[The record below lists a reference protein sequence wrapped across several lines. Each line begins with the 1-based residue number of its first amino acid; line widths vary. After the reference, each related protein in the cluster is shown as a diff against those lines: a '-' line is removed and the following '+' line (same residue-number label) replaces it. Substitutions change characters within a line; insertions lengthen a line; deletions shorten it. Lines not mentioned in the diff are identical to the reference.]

1 VISGPTALTV
11 SLGEALTAAVEP
23 AADKQLQGFRRR
35 PTESLNPPALDPD
48 FVERCRLAVAKLVAA
63 EDEGL
68 IAVSSARRG
77 EGRSSVA
84 AATALSLSRSRA
96 DGRVLLLD
104 LDFGHA
110 GHASQADLLS
120 IAPSPGLADF
130 LEGRERLRLVA
141 GGPNR
146 QLWHIPAGTH
156 LGDRL
161 RLFHVLASEAML
173 PVFRLKFQWVVVD
186 LPPVLG
192 HPETTPLLRQADW
205 QLMVGRHRRTTLAD
219 LREVAET
226 VGDEKPTG
234 FLLTGD
240 STRIPRWIRRLL

>member
-1 VISGPTALTV
+1 MIGGPSALTA
-11 SLGEALTAAVEP
+11 SLAEALTAAVEP
-23 AADKQLQGFRRR
+23 AADRQLQGFRRR
-35 PTESLNPPALDPD
+35 PTESLSPPQLDPD

-63 EDEGL
+63 EDEGT
-68 IAVSSARRG
+68 IAVSSCRRG

-84 AATALSLSRSRA
+84 AAAALALSRSRA

-110 GHASQADLLS
+110 AQADLLS
-120 IAPSPGLADF
+120 IAPSPGLAEF

-161 RLFHVLASEAML
+161 RLFHVVASEEML
-173 PVFRLKFQWVVVD
+173 PVFRQRFQWVVVD

-205 QLMVGRHRRTTLAD
+205 QLIVGRHRRTTLAD

>member
-1 VISGPTALTV
+1 MIGGPTALTA
-11 SLGEALTAAVEP
+11 SLAEALAAAVEP
-23 AADKQLQGFRRR
+23 AADQQLQGFRRR
-35 PTESLNPPALDPD
+35 PTESLNAPPLDPD

-63 EDEGL
+63 EDEGT
-68 IAVSSARRG
+68 IGVSSSRRG

-84 AATALSLSRSRA
+84 AATALALSRSRA

-110 GHASQADLLS
+110 AQADLLS
-120 IAPSPGLADF
+120 VAPSPGLADF

-161 RLFHVLASEAML
+161 RLFHVVASEEML
-173 PVFRLKFQWVVVD
+173 PVFRQRFQWVVVD

-192 HPETTPLLRQADW
+192 HPETTPLLRQVDW
-205 QLMVGRHRRTTLAD
+205 QLIVGRHRRTTLAD

>member
-1 VISGPTALTV
+1 VITGPSTLAGSLLDALD
-11 SLGEALTAAVEP
+11 AAVAP
-23 AADKQLQGFRRR
+23 ATDRQLQGYRRR
-35 PTESLNPPALDPD
+35 PTESLNPPSLDPD
-48 FVERCRLAVAKLVAA
+48 FVERCRVAIAKLVAA

-84 AATALSLSRSRA
+84 AALALALSRSRA

-110 GHASQADLLS
+110 SQADLLS
-120 IAPSPGLADF
+120 MAPSPGLADF
-130 LEGRERLRLVA
+130 LEGRERLRMVA

-146 QLWHIPAGTH
+146 QLWHVPAGTH
-156 LGDRL
+156 LGDKL
-161 RLFHVLASEAML
+161 RLFHVVASEGL
-173 PVFRLKFQWVVVD
+173 LSVFRQRFQWVVLD

-205 QLMVGRHRRTTLAD
+205 QLIVGRHRRTTLAD
-219 LREVAET
+219 LREVGE
-226 VGDEKPTG
+226 VVDDEKPRG
-234 FLLTGD
+234 FLLTAD

>member
-1 VISGPTALTV
+1 MITGPSTLAG
-11 SLGEALTAAVEP
+11 SLLDSLDAAVAP
-23 AADKQLQGFRRR
+23 SSDRQLQGFRRR

-48 FVERCRLAVAKLVAA
+48 FVERCRVAVAKLVAA

-77 EGRSSVA
+77 EGRSTVA
-84 AATALSLSRSRA
+84 AAVAMALSRSRA

-104 LDFGHA
+104 LDFGR
-110 GHASQADLLS
+110 SRQADLLS
-120 IAPSPGLADF
+120 VAPSPGLADF

-146 QLWHIPAGTH
+146 QLWHVPAGTC
-156 LGDRL
+156 LNDRL
-161 RLFHVLASEAML
+161 RLFHVVASEGL
-173 PVFRLKFQWVVVD
+173 LSVFRQRFQWVVVD

-205 QLMVGRHRRTTLAD
+205 QLIVGRHRRTTLAD
-219 LREVAET
+219 LREVGE
-226 VGDEKPTG
+226 VVDDDKPRG
-234 FLLTGD
+234 FLLTAD
-240 STRIPRWIRRLL
+240 STRIPSWIRRLL